1 MIKYLLGRRSRLL
14 TCFLG
19 IVFSIT
25 FLVLILVESSS
36 KQTLEEGYTN
46 LSINDGDDEGLIL
59 EDANEEGPTTNLV
72 VGSFLTSTKINFG
85 AMQDTLAAI
94 WRPVKGVFMEET
106 IIPNLFLFKF
116 FHELDLQRVL
126 DDGLW
131 TFNNQALLI
140 KRLEMGEQL
149 SEIKLK
155 KLYMWIQ
162 IYDLPIGFNSKSILK
177 LIWQLC

>member
-1 MIKYLLGRRSRLL
+1 M
-14 TCFLG
+14 
-19 IVFSIT
+19 T

-36 KQTLEEGYTN
+36 KQTPEEGYAN

-59 EDANEEGPTTNLV
+59 EDANEEGPTTNLAV
-72 VGSFLTSTKINFG
+72 RSFLTSTKINFG

-155 KLYMWIQ
+155 ELYMWIQ
-162 IYDLPIGFNSKSILK
+162 IYDLPIGFNSESILK
-177 LIWQLC
+177 SMWQLCWEVLNVRPKKFTRHMETVLTY